1 MTRTTPDHLSRA
13 KMAFFRSVCSER
25 GIKVTPQRL
34 EIFREVASTTE
45 HPDAETI
52 YQGVSQRVPAISR
65 DTVYRTLA
73 TLEEQGLVHKAEM
86 LSGKAR
92 YDANVERHHHFV
104 CHQCGRVYDFYSDAL
119 NELPVPK
126 SVKTLGHV
134 ESSHVQLRGICA
146 RCARRVEFH
155 RSLWPVRQGADRG
168 RSPPGCG

>member
-1 MTRTTPDHLSRA
+1 
-13 KMAFFRSVCSER
+13 MAVSEVEIERRMRRFTQTCQTHGLKLTHQRVEVFRQLAGAED
-25 GIKVTPQRL
+25 
-34 EIFREVASTTE
+34 
-45 HPDAETI
+45 HPDAETV
-52 YQGVSQRVPAISR
+52 YQDVSRRVPSISR
-65 DTVYRTLA
+65 DTVYRTLS
-73 TLEEQGLVHKAEM
+73 TLEEHGLIRKAEM

-146 RCARRVEFH
+146 RCAR
-155 RSLWPVRQGADRG
+155 SKG
-168 RSPPGCG
+168 